1 MMTYDSPPPLDWHA
15 DRLRDK
21 VILVTGASSGIG
33 AASAQLFAREGAK
46 VVLAARRKDRI
57 AQAAEELRSA
67 GMSATAIVCDVTSE
81 QSVSDAVDA
90 CVETYG
96 RLDGAL
102 NNAGL
107 GGIHGPVHALD
118 LADFDRVLDTN
129 LRGVFSC
136 IKHEARA
143 MLNTGGGSI
152 VNMSSVGGLVGA
164 PGNSIYCSS
173 KWGLAGLTKSAALDY
188 ATRKIRV
195 NAVAPG
201 PTYSE
206 IMDRLA
212 PDEEG
217 LAKMA
222 ARFPMNYIA
231 HPDDVARAVL
241 FLLTDEARWTT
252 GIVLPVDG
260 GATID

>member
-1 MMTYDSPPPLDWHA
+1 MTYNSPPPLDWHA
-15 DRLRDK
+15 SRLKDK
-21 VILVTGASSGIG
+21 VVLVTGASSGIG
-33 AASAQLFAREGAK
+33 TAAAELFAREGAK
-46 VVLAARRKDRI
+46 VVLAARREDRI
-57 AQAAEELRSA
+57 THIAADLRA
-67 GMSATAIVCDVTSE
+67 EGLEATAVLCDVTSE
-81 QSVSDAVDA
+81 QSISDAVDA
-90 CVETYG
+90 CVSAYG

-107 GGIHGPVHALD
+107 GGIHGAIHELN
-118 LADFDRVLDTN
+118 LADFDKIIDTN
-129 LRGVFSC
+129 LRGVFAC
-136 IKHEARA
+136 VKHEARA
-143 MLNTGGGSI
+143 MLASGGGSI

-164 PGNSIYCSS
+164 PGNTIYCSS

-188 ATRKIRV
+188 ATRNIRV

-217 LAKMA
+217 LARMA

-231 HPDDVARAVL
+231 HPDDVARGVL
-241 FLLTDEARWTT
+241 FLLTDESRWTT
-252 GIVLPVDG
+252 GIVLPIDG